1 MIFVDFDGNGKMN
14 PEDIAISLAMEED
27 TDGEDDEKDDI
38 QRSGS

>member
-1 MIFVDFDGNGKMN
+1 MIFVDFDGNGKIN